1 MDAKFNDATN
11 QRLKRDR
18 IIDAPLVTLDIPLL
32 IEQIRKEKLW
42 KDNDRNAITVFKT
55 NGMSIVLIALHEGAE
70 MIKHIAKGIISLQIL
85 EGKIRFSAEEQT
97 IELDKGQML
106 TLHDGIPHS
115 LLAIEETIFLLTLA
129 ITQVKK

>member
-1 MDAKFNDATN
+1 MDAKFNDATK
-11 QRLKRDR
+11 QRLKGDR
-18 IIDAPLVTLDIPLL
+18 IINAPLVTLDILLL

-70 MIKHIAKGIISLQIL
+70 MIKHIAKGVISLQIL

-97 IELDKGQML
+97 IELGKGQML

-115 LLAIEETIFLLTLA
+115 LLAIEETIILLTLA